1 MLGSVQ
7 TLPYC
12 SKILKDLSL
21 EFFTVANRGKL
32 NKNGTHMETIEF
44 DSLIHNFFLF
54 KTKYPKCL
62 FFPVDGTYYWP
73 LSYVQYKILW
83 RKVKEDK
90 DNNRYTN
97 LR

>member
-7 TLPYC
+7 TLSYC

-21 EFFTVANRGKL
+21 EFFTVANHGKL

-54 KTKYPKCL
+54 KTKYPKIFQSMAHIIGLLVMCNIK
-62 FFPVDGTYYWP
+62 FFGDK
-73 LSYVQYKILW
+73 SRKIKIITVT
-83 RKVKEDK
+83 R
-90 DNNRYTN
+90 T
-97 LR
+97 